1 MAVSASKWG
10 NELKILLPTFVKRSG
25 YSHQTKCITRGT
37 TIARVRRDSLPHS
50 FGKKKGRV
58 MADDQEIL
66 TVKEICELLKIPSL
80 RIGTEWRFRKDAILR
95 WMS

>member
-1 MAVSASKWG
+1 MG
-10 NELKILLPTFVKRSG
+10 KRTENLTADIRKKVWLQPPNQV
-25 YSHQTKCITRGT
+25 HTRGT

-66 TVKEICELLKIPSL
+66 
-80 RIGTEWRFRKDAILR
+80 R
-95 WMS
+95 